1 MQESMQSPLDNTE
14 RQELQEY
21 IDGLENNVEYF
32 KQWAMILQT
41 QRDLAES
48 RVKVLEHALIHCQN
62 NSPKTIK
69 L

>member
-1 MQESMQSPLDNTE
+1 MIDNKE
-14 RQELQEY
+14 REELQEY

-48 RVKVLEHALIHCQN
+48 RAKRLEHALIHCQN
-62 NSPKTIK
+62 NLPTTIK
-69 L
+69 I

>member
-1 MQESMQSPLDNTE
+1 MQSQSDKHLE
-14 RQELQEY
+14 EVQEY

-48 RVKVLEHALIHCQN
+48 RVKILEQALMHCQSN
-62 NSPKTIK
+62 LPQTIK
-69 L
+69 I

>member
-1 MQESMQSPLDNTE
+1 MQSQSDKHLE
-14 RQELQEY
+14 EVQEY

-48 RVKVLEHALIHCQN
+48 RVKILEQALMHCQSN
-62 NSPKTIK
+62 LPTTIK
-69 L
+69 I

>member
-1 MQESMQSPLDNTE
+1 MQSQSDKHLE
-14 RQELQEY
+14 EVQEY

-48 RVKVLEHALIHCQN
+48 RAKRLEQALIHCQN
-62 NSPKTIK
+62 NLPQTIK
-69 L
+69 I

>member
-1 MQESMQSPLDNTE
+1 MQSQLDNIE

-41 QRDLAES
+41 QRDIAES
-48 RVKVLEHALIHCQN
+48 RVKALEHALIHCQKN
-62 NSPKTIK
+62 LPTTINI
-69 L
+69 

>member
-1 MQESMQSPLDNTE
+1 MQSQLDNIE

-48 RVKVLEHALIHCQN
+48 RANRLEQALIHCQN
-62 NSPKTIK
+62 NLPQTIK
-69 L
+69 I

>member
-1 MQESMQSPLDNTE
+1 MQSPLDNTE

-32 KQWAMILQT
+32 KQWAMILET
-41 QRDLAES
+41 QRDIAES

-62 NSPKTIK
+62 NLPTTIN

>member
-1 MQESMQSPLDNTE
+1 MQASMQSPLDNIE

-62 NSPKTIK
+62 NQPTTIN

>member
-48 RVKVLEHALIHCQN
+48 RVKVLEHALIHCEK

>member
-1 MQESMQSPLDNTE
+1 MQSQSDKHLE
-14 RQELQEY
+14 EVQEY

-48 RVKVLEHALIHCQN
+48 RVKILEQALIHCQSN
-62 NSPKTIK
+62 LPQTIK
-69 L
+69 I

>member
-1 MQESMQSPLDNTE
+1 MQSQLDNIE

-41 QRDLAES
+41 QRDVAES
-48 RVKVLEHALIHCQN
+48 RVKALEHALIYCQKN
-62 NSPKTIK
+62 LPTTINI
-69 L
+69 

>member
-1 MQESMQSPLDNTE
+1 MQSPLDNKE
-14 RQELQEY
+14 REELQEY

-48 RVKVLEHALIHCQN
+48 RVKVLEQALIHCQN
-62 NSPKTIK
+62 NLPQTIK
-69 L
+69 I

>member
-1 MQESMQSPLDNTE
+1 MQSQSDKHLE
-14 RQELQEY
+14 EVQEY

-48 RVKVLEHALIHCQN
+48 RVKILEQALIHCQSN
-62 NSPKTIK
+62 LPTTIK
-69 L
+69 I

>member
-1 MQESMQSPLDNTE
+1 MQSQLDNIE

-41 QRDLAES
+41 QRDVAES
-48 RVKVLEHALIHCQN
+48 RVKQLEFALIHCQN
-62 NSPKTIK
+62 NLPTTINI
-69 L
+69 

>member
-1 MQESMQSPLDNTE
+1 MQSQLDNIE

-48 RVKVLEHALIHCQN
+48 RVKILEQALMHCQSN
-62 NSPKTIK
+62 LPTTIK
-69 L
+69 I